1 MVSHEGIKNRVF
13 SLEMQPTLSK
23 GSAQVTMSKIQ
34 EFDERLVNLRI
45 YIGDVIDAYAKEHNI
60 KPKYDG
66 IEELTHLSVSQI
78 KQMINGRT
86 NITRTSL
93 YKLVVGLKMSLEEAN
108 KLFRMFNGELTEDC
122 LEDYICIRALEDGDD
137 MTDFITE
144 YNQYTKGN
152 KLKDPLA

>member
-1 MVSHEGIKNRVF
+1 MVIQEEIEKRVF
-13 SLEMQPTLSK
+13 SKDMQLTPGK
-23 GSAQVTMSKIQ
+23 GSAQVSMSKIK
-34 EFDERLVNLRI
+34 EFDERLFDLRI
-45 YIGDVIDAYAKEHNI
+45 DIGDVIDAYAKKHNI

-66 IEELTHLSVSQI
+66 IEELTHISTSQI

-93 YKLVVGLKMSLEEAN
+93 YKLVVGLKMTVEEAN
-108 KLFRMFNGELTEDC
+108 KLFGKFSNELTEDC
-122 LEDYICIRALEDGDD
+122 LEDYICIRALKDGDD
-137 MTDFITE
+137 ITHFINE